1 MFRLGV
7 DLGGTNIAVGIV
19 NEDFQIIH
27 KDSVPTGATRPAE
40 EIVADIA
47 ALCQKVVADAGIDF
61 ADVASIGIAAPGS
74 IDSKAGTVE
83 YANNLPFRHFAITSL
98 LREDLKTDIPVFVE
112 NDANAAAWGE
122 AIAGAAKGTADSVM
136 VTLGTGVGG
145 GVIIDNKLFTGF
157 NGAGAELGHM
167 VIVKDGAPC
176 SCGRKGC
183 WEAYSS
189 ATALIRMTN
198 EKLTACEAQGRKTAM
213 TDLVQAK
220 GRTTGRT
227 AFTAMRNGDAAACEV
242 VEDYISYLAC
252 GIANL
257 INIFQ
262 PEILSIGGGISG
274 EGQALLDMLLPKIAN
289 ESYGADAAD
298 ASKATKICIAKLGND
313 AGIIGAAVLGLDI
326 A

>member
-1 MFRLGV
+1 MVRLGV

-19 NEDFQIIH
+19 DEKFNIIH
-27 KDSVPTGATRPAE
+27 KDSVPTGASRPAE
-40 EIVADIA
+40 CIVADIA
-47 ALCQKVVADAGIDF
+47 TLCKKVIADASLTME
-61 ADVASIGIAAPGS
+61 DVSAIGIAAPGT
-74 IDSKAGTVE
+74 INSKDGVVE
-83 YANNLPFRHFAITSL
+83 YANNLPFRHFPIASL
-98 LREDLKTDIPVFVE
+98 LRSELDAQIPVFVE

-122 AIAGAAKGTADSVM
+122 AIAGAAKGAADSVM
-136 VTLGTGVGG
+136 ITLGTGVGG
-145 GVIIDNKLFTGF
+145 GIIINHKLYSGF

-189 ATALIRMTN
+189 ATALIRLTS
-198 EKLTACEAQGRKTAM
+198 EKLAECEKQGRATVM
-213 TDLVQAK
+213 TELVAKK
-220 GRTTGRT
+220 GRVTGRT
-227 AFTAMRNGDAAACEV
+227 SFDGMRLGDAAAKEV
-242 VEDYISYLAC
+242 VDDYISYLAC

-274 EGQALLDMLLPKIAN
+274 EGQALIDMLTPVVSG
-289 ESYGADAAD
+289 EGYGADAASD
-298 ASKATKICIAKLGND
+298 DSKKTKLCIAKLGND
-313 AGIIGAAVLGLDI
+313 AGIIGAAVLGLD

>member
-1 MFRLGV
+1 MIRLGV

-27 KDSVPTGATRPAE
+27 KDSVPTGATRPAQ

-47 ALCQKVVADAGIDF
+47 ALCKKVVADA
-61 ADVASIGIAAPGS
+61 ALSLSDVAAIGIAAPGS

-83 YANNLPFRHFAITSL
+83 YANNLPFRHFPITSL
-98 LREDLKTDIPVFVE
+98 LQEAMGLDIPVFVE

-122 AIAGAAKGTADSVM
+122 AIAGAAKGTAHSVM
-136 VTLGTGVGG
+136 ITLGTGVGG
-145 GVIIDNKLFTGF
+145 GVIINSELFTGS

-167 VIVKDGAPC
+167 VIVKDGAAC

-198 EKLTACEAQGRKTAM
+198 EKLAECEKDGRKTVM
-213 TDLVQAK
+213 TDLVKAK

-227 AFTAMRNGDAAACEV
+227 AFDGMRAGDAAAQEV
-242 VEDYISYLAC
+242 VNDYISYLAC
-252 GIANL
+252 GIVNL

-262 PEILSIGGGISG
+262 PQILSIGGGISG
-274 EGQALLDMLLPKIAN
+274 EGQALIDALIPYITK
-289 ESYGADAAD
+289 ESYGAETVDSA
-298 ASKATKICIAKLGND
+298 KMTKVCIAKLGND
-313 AGIIGAAVLGLDI
+313 AGIIGAAVLGLKL
-326 A
+326 

>member
-1 MFRLGV
+1 MVRLGV

-19 NEDFQIIH
+19 NEEFKIID

-47 ALCQKVVADAGIDF
+47 ALCKKVVANAGMSLS
-61 ADVASIGIAAPGS
+61 DVAAIGIAAPGS
-74 IDSKAGTVE
+74 VDSAAGTVE
-83 YANNLPFRHFAITSL
+83 YANNLPFRHFPITAL
-98 LREDLKTDIPVFVE
+98 LREYMGLDIPVYVE

-122 AIAGAAKGTADSVM
+122 AIAGAAKGTSDSVM

-145 GVIIDNKLFTGF
+145 GVIIGGKLFTGS

-167 VIVKDGAPC
+167 VIVKGGAAC
-176 SCGRKGC
+176 SCGRRGC

-198 EKLTACEAQGRKTAM
+198 EKLSACERDKRETEM
-213 TDLVQAK
+213 TELVRIK

-227 AFTAMRNGDAAACEV
+227 AFDGMCAKDAAATEV
-242 VEDYISYLAC
+242 VKDYIDHLAC
-252 GIANL
+252 GIVNL

-274 EGQALLDMLLPKIAN
+274 EGQALIDMLQPYVAT
-289 ESYGADAAD
+289 ESYGAETIDPA
-298 ASKATKICIAKLGND
+298 KTTKLCIAKLGND
-313 AGIIGAAVLGLDI
+313 AGIIGAAVLGLEI
-326 A
+326 

>member
-1 MFRLGV
+1 MIRLGV
-7 DLGGTNIAVGIV
+7 DLGGTNIAVGVV
-19 NEDFQIIH
+19 NEEFKIVH

-47 ALCQKVVADAGIDF
+47 ALCKKVVADAGLSF
-61 ADVASIGIAAPGS
+61 ADVVSVGIAAPGS

-83 YANNLPFRHFAITSL
+83 YANNLPFRHFPITAL
-98 LREDLKTDIPVFVE
+98 LSEKIGADVPVFVE

-122 AIAGAAKGTADSVM
+122 AIAGAAKGTSDSVM

-145 GVIIDNKLFTGF
+145 GVIINGKLFTGS

-198 EKLTACEAQGRKTAM
+198 EKLAQCEAEGRATAM
-213 TDLVQAK
+213 TELVKAK

-227 AFTAMRNGDAAACEV
+227 AFDGARAGDAAANEV
-242 VEDYISYLAC
+242 VSDYVSYLAC

-274 EGQALLDMLLPKIAN
+274 EGQALLDKLLPLVAN

-313 AGIIGAAVLGLDI
+313 AGIIGAAVLGLD